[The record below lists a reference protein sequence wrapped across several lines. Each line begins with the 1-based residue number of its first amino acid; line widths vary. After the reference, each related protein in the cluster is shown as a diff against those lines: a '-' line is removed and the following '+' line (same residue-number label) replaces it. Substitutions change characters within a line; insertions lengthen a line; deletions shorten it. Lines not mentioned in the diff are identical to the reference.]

1 VTNEHKRILPMKSEK
16 KTTVGITSD
25 QIAKRPTEAF
35 LGWQKSL
42 ASHENSL
49 AKKTFRQKISN
60 KCKKKNRKG
69 EYGNRLNSA
78 NGQAVFDGKDLSALL
93 GPDQLTRSNQILS
106 MQAFV
111 LSGFTKLFS
120 GPGQQSKQQV
130 QQNSALLKSAI
141 ALLVNSGLLE
151 GEESGQATAPRHLSM
166 TSPAFTEDE
175 TYSLQATIVN
185 AAKVFRPGYVAQ
197 SADAETAFAK
207 FFEEFVKGGAME
219 AYKNAFLD
227 KIEQVGKSE
236 SEKLV
241 AQKFIQ
247 GISWCLTEVAKG
259 RSPLDIYVKPDDINR
274 VARLRK
280 WLKGHYPSHS
290 KYLIIHDE
298 YQQIINR
305 IDALRNKAFEEGFQW
320 LSLVVGQMLT
330 KTNMQDSSTDL
341 IEHQRRQ
348 AEKKAREILTLRLQQ
363 IADHKDH
370 LEPSKLRSFY
380 ESLYRLQQ
388 GKLFYQ
394 FVCESQQ
401 PKFFSSNAHQIAKNL
416 WLFSQIDTVHVQPG
430 EVRSRMPTSSNEG
443 LDAPNFGYQM
453 NHSKAYQHWLQENPL
468 AQACGDVIMDSF
480 SAVVDYG
487 KKIDVE
493 TFVARIVE
501 NVFYWSK
508 EQQLES
514 ILRKDQYDV
523 LTTTFEFFLL
533 ESVFDTS
540 FISDGDRNVISEL
553 RKAAKTEKELATKTR
568 KVLID
573 FKSLCVEIDKLKP
586 NKVVNDGH
594 PFVFGIGFNGSLFG
608 CPSHQLRNK
617 NEIWLTFSA
626 YVRYEFSLG
635 SDAFLSLLIH
645 FATNV
650 YNGDINNLS
659 IGQSNV
665 AKNLQKYKGLIRLHI
680 DQRLAHYR
688 KVSSTPWSAG
698 NYEFQ
703 VSEIHKYY
711 HFIEQLDQQKVFNEL
726 SEHFQAWLRD
736 SSNWYRLP
744 SNATGLAHHQ
754 LVHIKIAKPLT
765 VEEQG
770 AQQLTRC
777 LLLDLICKRNISTY
791 YPEFVSWLF
800 LHWQQQLADDF
811 SEITNDLTG
820 ERVSKA
826 KCFDNLSQED
836 QKTVKEK
843 INEIAWD
850 VHPEIYN
857 AWQPRLDE
865 AFGSFTK
872 SWPPSQMRKRQK
884 DHLEARYRLQKKY
897 ENKQKASL
905 RHPENT
911 QLVSDVKELKD
922 KLDLTPKSLPFSQK
936 PVAINQMSEDNYSD
950 FKEHIF
956 GKAEHVSQC
965 IEPAFAR
972 VLGHDCFFA
981 VYIGK
986 NIGNTQQPVKNPT
999 PLVLGNHFKKTAIL
1013 PCGKFCQIHATGHLY
1028 TGDLLADQSADRLNA
1043 IRITHGQSTA
1053 PFRLM
1058 PQAGF
1063 FGGSSESQLSSKSTD
1078 YPFNK
1083 SNVLL
1088 G

>member
-1 VTNEHKRILPMKSEK
+1 MTNEHKRILPMKSEK
-16 KTTVGITSD
+16 KTTAGITSD
-25 QIAKRPTEAF
+25 QIAKRPTEDF

-49 AKKTFRQKISN
+49 AKKTFRPKISN
-60 KCKKKNRKG
+60 KGKKKNRKG

-78 NGQAVFDGKDLSALL
+78 NGKAVFDGKDLSTLL

-120 GPGQQSKQQV
+120 GPGHLNKQQV

-151 GEESGQATAPRHLSM
+151 GEESGQATAPRHPSM

-219 AYKNAFLD
+219 EYKNAFLD

-236 SEKLV
+236 SEKLT
-241 AQKFIQ
+241 AQKFIK

-280 WLKGHYPSHS
+280 WLKEHYPSHS

-305 IDALRNKAFEEGFQW
+305 IDALRNKVFEEGFQW
-320 LSLVVGQMLT
+320 LSLVVRQMLAQSNT
-330 KTNMQDSSTDL
+330 QDVSTDL
-341 IEHQRRQ
+341 IEHQRLQ
-348 AEKKAREILTLRLQQ
+348 AEKKARETLTLRLQQ

-401 PKFFSSNAHQIAKNL
+401 PKFFSSTAHQIAKTL

-443 LDAPNFGYQM
+443 LYAPNFGYQM

-468 AQACGDVIMDSF
+468 AQACGDVIMDFF

-533 ESVFDTS
+533 ESVFDTT
-540 FISDGDRNVISEL
+540 FISDGERDVISEL
-553 RKAAKTEKELATKTR
+553 RKAAKTEKELTTKTR

-573 FKSLCVEIDKLKP
+573 FKSLCVELDKLRP
-586 NKVVNDGH
+586 NKEGNDGH
-594 PFVFGIGFNGSLFG
+594 PFVFGIGFNGSVFG

-626 YVRYEFSLG
+626 YVRYQFSLG
-635 SDAFLSLLIH
+635 SDAFSSLLIH

-650 YNGDINNLS
+650 HDGDINNLS

-665 AKNLQKYKGLIRLHI
+665 AENLQKYRGLIRLHI
-680 DQRLAHYR
+680 DQRLAYYSE
-688 KVSSTPWSAG
+688 VSSAPWPAG

-703 VSEIHKYY
+703 ASQIHKYND
-711 HFIEQLDQQKVFNEL
+711 FIEQLDQQMAFNEL
-726 SEHFQAWLRD
+726 SEHFQAWVLD

-744 SNATGLAHHQ
+744 SNTTGLVHHQ
-754 LVHIKIAKPLT
+754 LVHINIAKPLT
-765 VEEQG
+765 VEEQD

-777 LLLDLICKRNISTY
+777 LLLRPL
-791 YPEFVSWLF
+791 
-800 LHWQQQLADDF
+800 
-811 SEITNDLTG
+811 
-820 ERVSKA
+820 
-826 KCFDNLSQED
+826 
-836 QKTVKEK
+836 
-843 INEIAWD
+843 
-850 VHPEIYN
+850 
-857 AWQPRLDE
+857 
-865 AFGSFTK
+865 
-872 SWPPSQMRKRQK
+872 
-884 DHLEARYRLQKKY
+884 KY
-897 ENKQKASL
+897 EV
-905 RHPENT
+905 RH
-911 QLVSDVKELKD
+911 LV
-922 KLDLTPKSLPFSQK
+922 
-936 PVAINQMSEDNYSD
+936 
-950 FKEHIF
+950 
-956 GKAEHVSQC
+956 
-965 IEPAFAR
+965 
-972 VLGHDCFFA
+972 
-981 VYIGK
+981 
-986 NIGNTQQPVKNPT
+986 
-999 PLVLGNHFKKTAIL
+999 
-1013 PCGKFCQIHATGHLY
+1013 
-1028 TGDLLADQSADRLNA
+1028 
-1043 IRITHGQSTA
+1043 
-1053 PFRLM
+1053 
-1058 PQAGF
+1058 
-1063 FGGSSESQLSSKSTD
+1063 
-1078 YPFNK
+1078 
-1083 SNVLL
+1083 
-1088 G
+1088 